1 MRKSGHITI
10 FLSLAFLLIFSL
22 FCGLIESARTAGARH
37 YLKLA
42 ADSATDSV
50 FSGYHKQTWDKYRLF
65 LLESRNEEELL
76 EEWKEFIKP
85 YMDSSGWYSMDIKSA
100 EIKGLSRITEHGGED
115 FKQEIMDYMRYGIFD
130 HLPDEL
136 AASDLQ
142 RSLKEAAA
150 VKEISSAYCGH
161 TKEAVR
167 LEKALEDIVKS
178 LQKDQSCLLA
188 AYERLDDYDG
198 TGFRKELGR
207 LEKEMNRMEG
217 LVKTYRKRADDLKKN
232 LEETDRRFTE
242 LQGELSGET
251 LRAMKED
258 VSCYK
263 SYTEEDGRR
272 RREIEALPERLK
284 SLFPAMEQALE
295 RSYEVEEIIDS
306 WESDDEDDEGPDVS
320 GLWRSVRDIL
330 DGVRLPSLPYSNGVK
345 DPEKEQFLEQVAGLV
360 KTGLLSL
367 ILPEGSQVSEGVL
380 DTLDFPSNQ
389 FYKDDSS
396 TGINLLEKITID
408 EYCGIFL
415 TSFLSEED
423 KAVKYEL
430 EYLNAGKNTDEENL
444 KQAAAQILMV
454 REGMNLVHILSD
466 SQKREE
472 AKVLAG
478 IIAGLTGTEPLVQV
492 IVFFIMGIWALGE
505 AILDLKLL
513 LEGKKVSFLKT
524 RDTWNLSLD
533 GLLELGK
540 HGSIT
545 GGAEQEQGL
554 DYTAYLKLLLFTK
567 NTSLVC
573 YRLMDV
579 IQMNIRRSQDNFRMS
594 DCVYWAEI
602 HGTVSANHL
611 FFGGLE
617 PVYDM
622 DVRTEKAY

>member
-42 ADSATDSV
+42 ADSAMDSV
-50 FSGYHKQTWDKYRLF
+50 FSGYHRQTWDKYRLF
-65 LLESRNEEELL
+65 LLESRGEEELL
-76 EEWKEFIKP
+76 EEWKAFIKP
-85 YMDSSGWYSMDIKSA
+85 YMDSSGWYSMDIKGA
-100 EIKGLSRITEHGGED
+100 EIKGLSRITERGGED
-115 FKQEIMDYMRYGIFD
+115 FKQEIMDYMRYGVFD

-136 AASDLQ
+136 TAFDLQ
-142 RSLKEAAA
+142 KSLKEAAA
-150 VKEISSAYCGH
+150 VKEIASDYCSH

-178 LQKDQSCLLA
+178 LEKDQSSLKA
-188 AYERLDDYDG
+188 SYARISDYDG
-198 TGFRKELGR
+198 SGLRKELGR
-207 LEKEMNRMEG
+207 LEKEINRMEG

-232 LEETDRRFTE
+232 LDETDQRFTE
-242 LQGELSGET
+242 LQGELSEET
-251 LRAMKED
+251 LRAIKED
-258 VSCYK
+258 ASCYK
-263 SYTEEDGRR
+263 SYTEEDGKRR
-272 RREIEALPERLK
+272 KEIEALPETLK
-284 SLFPAMEQALE
+284 GFLPVIEQTKA
-295 RSYEVEEIIDS
+295 RSYEVEEIIES
-306 WESDDEDDEGPDVS
+306 WESDDEDEEGPDVS
-320 GLWRSVRDIL
+320 GLWWSVGEIL

-345 DPEKEQFLEQVAGLV
+345 DPEKERFLEQVDGLV

-367 ILPEGSQVSEGVL
+367 VLPEGSRVSEGVL
-380 DTLDFPSNQ
+380 DTLDFPSAQ
-389 FYKDDSS
+389 FHEDSS
-396 TGINLLEKITID
+396 TETNLLEKLVID

-444 KQAAAQILMV
+444 KQTAAQILMV
-454 REGMNLVHILSD
+454 REGMNLVHIFTD
-466 SQKREE
+466 SKKREE
-472 AKVLAG
+472 AKALAG
-478 IIAGLTGTEPLVQV
+478 IIAGVTGTEPLVQV
-492 IVFFIMGIWALGE
+492 IMFFIIGIWALGE

-513 LEGKKVSFLKT
+513 LEGKKVPFLKT

-540 HGSIT
+540 QGSLSE
-545 GGAEQEQGL
+545 GKDQGQGL
-554 DYTAYLKLLLFTK
+554 DYTAYLKLLLITK
-567 NTSLVC
+567 HTGLVC
-573 YRLMDV
+573 FRLMDV
-579 IQMNIRRSQDNFRMS
+579 IQMNIRRSQDSFRMA

-617 PVYDM
+617 PVYDV